1 MSLMCHMSAASA
13 FVERKKYKGFVQ
25 LILQGFVQRIAHG
38 FVYMNV
44 RGVRCGGRHE
54 AARPHVVSAPHLCVV
69 RCASVHLCPV
79 HLCVVHLRVVHHIC
93 DK

>member
-1 MSLMCHMSAASA
+1 MCHMSAARA

-44 RGVRCGGRHE
+44 QGFARRAVVVGYGHE
-54 AARPHVVSAPHLCVV
+54 AARP
-69 RCASVHLCPV
+69 RK
-79 HLCVVHLRVVHHIC
+79 HHIC